1 MYSIYHKLQRVF
13 SLLIN
18 VCEIWYIITQKNPSN
33 FKTIQIMIASETLV
47 YWAIISKDEVF
58 MIIQQSKTAQ

>member
-1 MYSIYHKLQRVF
+1 MYSIYHKLQWVF

-18 VCEIWYIITQKNPSN
+18 VCEIWYIITQKNPSY
-33 FKTIQIMIASETLV
+33 FKMIQTMIASETLV

-58 MIIQQSKTAQ
+58 MIIQQS

>member
-18 VCEIWYIITQKNPSN
+18 VCEIWSIITQKKPSN
-33 FKTIQIMIASETLV
+33 FQTIQVMIASETLV

-58 MIIQQSKTAQ
+58 MIIQQS

>member
-1 MYSIYHKLQRVF
+1 MYSIYHKLQWVF

-18 VCEIWYIITQKNPSN
+18 VCEIWSIITQKKTSN
-33 FKTIQIMIASETLV
+33 FQTIQVMIASETLV

-58 MIIQQSKTAQ
+58 MIIQQS

>member
-1 MYSIYHKLQRVF
+1 MYSIYHKLQWVF

-18 VCEIWYIITQKNPSN
+18 VCEIWSIITQKKTSN

-58 MIIQQSKTAQ
+58 MIIQQS